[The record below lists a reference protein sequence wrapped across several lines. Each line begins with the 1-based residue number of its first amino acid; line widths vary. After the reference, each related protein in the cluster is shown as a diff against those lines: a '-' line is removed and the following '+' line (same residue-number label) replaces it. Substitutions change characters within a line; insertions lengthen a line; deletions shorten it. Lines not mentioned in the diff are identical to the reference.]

1 MSGKECTPEQP
12 GETRVPEESGVPAIA
27 PAPAAPASYYS
38 PDPLSIGVGIAIILA
53 MYLLPVI
60 PFSFMGH
67 FTLAQY
73 VAACNRPFH
82 TMLYGC
88 THSPL
93 AWFFYAGWIVAVAC
107 IMMGLFNRTR
117 K

>member
-1 MSGKECTPEQP
+1 MQIGTAGGAPPVTPNP
-12 GETRVPEESGVPAIA
+12 
-27 PAPAAPASYYS
+27 PAARTSYYS
-38 PDPLSIGVGIAIILA
+38 PDPLAIGIGIVIIAA

-73 VAACNRPFH
+73 VAACSRPFH
-82 TMLYGC
+82 TMMYGC
-88 THSPL
+88 TNSPL
-93 AWFFYAGWIVAVAC
+93 SWFFYGGWIVGVFC
-107 IMMGLFNRTR
+107 IMLGLFSRTR

>member
-1 MSGKECTPEQP
+1 MSGKECAPKQP
-12 GETRVPEESGVPAIA
+12 AETWADSGTPAIA
-27 PAPAAPASYYS
+27 TSAPPVPASYYS
-38 PDPLSIGVGIAIILA
+38 PDPLAIGIGIVIILA

-73 VAACNRPFH
+73 VSACNRPFH

-93 AWFFYAGWIVAVAC
+93 AWFFYAGWIVAVFC
-107 IMMGLFNRTR
+107 IMIGLFNRTR